1 MPSFNQALGLLPFPR
16 RIGMRTGGWILLT
29 LCLQNPS
36 SLFAQQS
43 GVVGMSE
50 RQIRI
55 LQERSEWAKG
65 QIAKA
70 QEALSSSS
78 LNGPD
83 YESAFALAKS
93 ACDALPSGGK
103 STSGLSTLA
112 NDTFSKAAL
121 GLAKMRISQG
131 RFEDAEQVVTAA
143 TDKPYSS
150 TYAPLLSLK
159 KDLQNPDRFNR
170 TETPGF
176 IAKVEEL
183 KQLLSDGQGYYDSGR
198 FDAAFK
204 AYEKVL
210 NLDPQNT
217 AARLGMEQVN
227 KQRTDYAQ
235 TAYNERRGEMLEQV
249 AKAWELPV
257 PKFDTGAPTIV
268 EQSPIEVKNTGAISR
283 KLQEIRIPQLTLSDE
298 SVRDAVEKLQKK
310 SRTLDTT
317 ETDPAKRGV
326 NIVLKLDPAKEA
338 VDGGTKI
345 NLSLNDLPLGEALKY
360 IASAANLKVKIEPYA
375 VAIVPLS
382 EPTETL
388 ISKEYKVPPG
398 FISSASASSS
408 GAGTP
413 PTSATPGLPQ
423 TTGKAGAKEFL
434 ESQGVTF
441 PAGASATY
449 LASSSKLLVKNTQA
463 NLDLIDSLV
472 EVSLATPPSQ
482 VEIEARFL
490 EVSQNNLQELG
501 FDWLLGAF
509 NLSGGSGFYGGGGTQ
524 GNQQGGGP
532 YPFVQS
538 ASPAGPVGNI
548 TGDGTGNLTA
558 GNRTGSAAVKANAL
572 DGLLFGSP
580 AGPAAGVLALAGV
593 FTNPQFQ
600 VVLRALNQ
608 QKGVDLVSAPKV
620 TVTSGRKATINITRK
635 FPYPRDYS
643 PPQIPQNQGGGVN
656 PATPATPTSFETRN
670 VGVQL
675 EVEPTVGPDGYTIEL
690 SLSPQITEFQG
701 FVNYG
706 TPISTIAPVYIG
718 GTNAFNGIISGTK
731 PVDLTPNIINQPVFS
746 VRQVDTQVTIYDGQT
761 VVLGG
766 LMREDV
772 QKVQDKTPIL
782 GDIPLAG
789 SLFRSSSNQ
798 RIKRNLL
805 IFVSAGL
812 LDPAGQP
819 LIKSVEKD
827 KEILAPD
834 AKALTSEAIPGDP
847 STASRHSR

>member
-1 MPSFNQALGLLPFPR
+1 
-16 RIGMRTGGWILLT
+16 MRTGVLFVLT
-29 LCLQNPS
+29 LCLQNPTN
-36 SLFAQQS
+36 LFSQQS
-43 GVVGMSE
+43 GIVGMSE

-55 LQERSEWAKG
+55 LQERSQWAKG
-65 QIAKA
+65 QISKA
-70 QEALSSSS
+70 QEAMSASS

-93 ACDALPSGGK
+93 ACDALPAGGD
-103 STSGLSTLA
+103 STSGLRALTT
-112 NDTFSKAAL
+112 DTFSKAAL

-131 RFEDAEQVVTAA
+131 RFEDAEQVVGAV

-159 KDLQNPDRFNR
+159 KDLQTPGRFNR
-170 TETPGF
+170 TETPTF
-176 IAKVEEL
+176 IAKVEEV
-183 KQLLSDGQGYYDSGR
+183 KQLLSDAQGYYDSGR

-210 NLDPQNT
+210 NIDPQNT

-227 KQRTDYAQ
+227 KQRNDYAKI
-235 TAYNERRGEMLEQV
+235 AYNERRGEMIEQV

-257 PKFDTGAPTIV
+257 PKFDTGAATIV

-310 SRTLDTT
+310 SRALDTT
-317 ETDPAKRGV
+317 EPDPAKRGV
-326 NIVLKLDPAKEA
+326 NIVLKLDPTKEA

-345 NLSLNDLPLGEALKY
+345 NLSLSDLPLGEALKY

-398 FISSASASSS
+398 FISSTSSS
-408 GAGTP
+408 STSSSSSTTP
-413 PTSATPGLPQ
+413 IPGLPQ
-423 TTGKAGAKEFL
+423 TTGKSGAKEFL

-449 LASSSKLLVKNTQA
+449 LASSSKLLVKNTQV

-490 EVSQNNLQELG
+490 EVTQNNLQELG

-509 NLSGGSGFYGGGGTQ
+509 NLPGGSGMYGGGGTV
-524 GNQQGGGP
+524 GNQRAANGP
-532 YPFVQS
+532 WPFVPPGG
-538 ASPAGPVGNI
+538 APVGSI
-548 TGDGTGNLTA
+548 TGDGTGNITA
-558 GNRTGSAAVKANAL
+558 GNRTGSAAVTANAL
-572 DGLLFGSP
+572 DGLLLGSP

-600 VVLRALNQ
+600 VVLRAINQ

-643 PPQIPQNQGGGVN
+643 PPQVPQNQGGGLA

-706 TPISTIAPVYIG
+706 TPIYTTAPVYLG
-718 GTNAFNGIISGTK
+718 SSRTNGYTIATK
-731 PVDLTPNIINQPVFS
+731 QITLTPNNINQPVFS

-789 SLFRSSSNQ
+789 SLFRSSANQ

-827 KEILAPD
+827 QEILVPD
-834 AKALTSEAIPGDP
+834 AKALTSEAVPGDP
-847 STASRHSR
+847 STASKHSH

>member
-1 MPSFNQALGLLPFPR
+1 MPFFNQALELLPFPR
-16 RIGMRTGGWILLT
+16 RIGRRTGAWILLT
-29 LCLQNPS
+29 LCLQCPS
-36 SLFAQQS
+36 PLFSQQS

-55 LQERSEWAKG
+55 LQERSMWAKG

-70 QEALSSSS
+70 QEAISASS

-83 YESAFALAKS
+83 YESAFALSKS
-93 ACDALPSGGK
+93 ACDALPTGGD
-103 STSGLSTLA
+103 STSGLRTLA
-112 NDTFSKAAL
+112 MDTFSKSAL

-143 TDKPYSS
+143 TEKPYSS
-150 TYAPLLSLK
+150 TYAPLLALK
-159 KDLQNPDRFNR
+159 KDLQNSDRFNR

-183 KQLLSDGQGYYDSGR
+183 KQLLSDAQGYYDSGR
-198 FDAAFK
+198 FDASFK

-227 KQRTDYAQ
+227 KQRTDYAKK
-235 TAYNERRGEMLEQV
+235 AYNERRVEMLEQV

-310 SRTLDTT
+310 SRTLDST

-398 FISSASASSS
+398 FISSASGSS
-408 GAGTP
+408 GSSATP
-413 PTSATPGLPQ
+413 TPATPGLPQ

-472 EVSLATPPSQ
+472 EVSLSTPPSQ

-509 NLSGGSGFYGGGGTQ
+509 NLSGGSGLYGGGGTK

-600 VVLRALNQ
+600 VVLRAINQ

-643 PPQIPQNQGGGVN
+643 PPQVPQTQGTGYN

-706 TPISTIAPVYIG
+706 SQISTLAPYKIF
-718 GTNAFNGIISGTK
+718 GTQNFSDVTK
-731 PVDLTPNIINQPVFS
+731 SVVLTPNNINQPVFS

-789 SLFRSSSNQ
+789 SLFRSSANQ

-827 KEILAPD
+827 REVLVPET
-834 AKALTSEAIPGDP
+834 KALTSEAVPGDP
-847 STASRHSR
+847 STASKHSR

>member
-1 MPSFNQALGLLPFPR
+1 M
-16 RIGMRTGGWILLT
+16 LT

-55 LQERSEWAKG
+55 LQERSQWAKS

-83 YESAFALAKS
+83 YESSFALAKS
-93 ACDALPSGGK
+93 ACDALPAGGD
-103 STSGLSTLA
+103 STTGLRALA
-112 NDTFSKAAL
+112 TDTFSKAAL

-143 TDKPYSS
+143 AEKPYSS
-150 TYAPLLSLK
+150 TYAPLLALK

-170 TETPGF
+170 TETPRF
-176 IAKVEEL
+176 IAKVEEV
-183 KQLLSDGQGYYDSGR
+183 KQLLSDAQGYYDSGR

-227 KQRTDYAQ
+227 KQRTDYAK
-235 TAYNERRGEMLEQV
+235 TAYNERHGEMLEQV

-283 KLQEIRIPQLTLSDE
+283 KLQEIRIPQLSLSDE

-326 NIVLKLDPAKEA
+326 NIVLKLDPTKEA

-398 FISSASASSS
+398 FITSSSATSGS
-408 GAGTP
+408 GAPTP
-413 PTSATPGLPQ
+413 ATPGLPQ
-423 TTGKAGAKEFL
+423 TTGKTGAKESL

-490 EVSQNNLQELG
+490 EVTQNNLQELG

-509 NLSGGSGFYGGGGTQ
+509 NLAGGSGVYGGGGTA
-524 GNQQGGGP
+524 GNAAGNVGTF
-532 YPFVQS
+532 PFNTGTT
-538 ASPAGPVGNI
+538 AAGVPIPVGSI
-548 TGDGTGNLTA
+548 TGPNTGNLTA
-558 GNRTGSAAVKANAL
+558 GNRTGAAAVKANAL
-572 DGLLFGSP
+572 DGLLFPSP
-580 AGPAAGVLALAGV
+580 VGPAAGVLALAGV

-600 VVLRALNQ
+600 VVLRAINQ

-635 FPYPRDYS
+635 FPYPREYS
-643 PPQIPQNQGGGVN
+643 PPQVPQTQGAGLN

-706 TPISTIAPVYIG
+706 SPISTVAYYKIL
-718 GTNAFNGIISGTK
+718 GTGAFSDRTRT
-731 PVDLTPNIINQPVFS
+731 VQLTPNDINQPVFS

-782 GDIPLAG
+782 GDVPLAG
-789 SLFRSSSNQ
+789 ALFRSSSNQ

-827 KEILAPD
+827 REILAPD
-834 AKALTSEAIPGDP
+834 AKALTSEAVPGDP
-847 STASRHSR
+847 STASKHSR

>member
-1 MPSFNQALGLLPFPR
+1 MTTSSLCSLFHAPASLIR
-16 RIGMRTGGWILLT
+16 ILL
-29 LCLQNPS
+29 LCSFIPFIPFSAN
-36 SLFAQQS
+36 AQQS
-43 GVVGMSE
+43 GVVGQSE
-50 RQIRI
+50 REIRI
-55 LQERSEWAKG
+55 LQERSDWARN

-70 QEALSSSS
+70 QTALSDQDF
-78 LNGPD
+78 NGRD
-83 YESAFALAKS
+83 YESAFAYSKS
-93 ACDALPSGGK
+93 ALDALPAGGAATA
-103 STSGLSTLA
+103 SLRA
-112 NDTFSKAAL
+112 MAMETFSKSAL
-121 GLAKMRISQG
+121 ALAQLRISEG
-131 RFEDAEQVVTAA
+131 RYQDAELVVTTA
-143 TDKPYSS
+143 TDKPYDSI
-150 TYAPLLSLK
+150 YPPLLRLQ
-159 KDLQNPDRFNR
+159 KDLNNPDRFNR
-170 TETPGF
+170 TMTPGF
-176 IAKVEEL
+176 ISKAEQV
-183 KQLLSDGQGYYDSGR
+183 KQLLAEAQGYYDSGR
-198 FDAAFK
+198 FDAAFND
-204 AYEKVL
+204 YQKVL

-217 AARLGMEQVN
+217 SARLGMEQVD
-227 KQRTDYAQ
+227 KQRSSYAE
-235 TAYNERRGEMLEQV
+235 TAYNERRSEMIGQV
-249 AKAWELPV
+249 ARSWELPV
-257 PKFDTGAPTIV
+257 PKFDTGASTIV
-268 EQSPIEVKNTGAISR
+268 EQNPIEVKGTVAISR
-283 KLQEIRIPQLTLSDE
+283 KLQEIRIPQLSLSDE

-317 ETDPAKRGV
+317 ESDPAKKGV
-326 NIVLKLDPAKEA
+326 NIVLKLDPSREA
-338 VDGGTKI
+338 MDGGTKI

-388 ISKEYKVPPG
+388 ISKEYKVPPS
-398 FISSASASSS
+398 FIASPSGTTPPAGNTPGQLPTVGKS
-408 GAGTP
+408 GA
-413 PTSATPGLPQ
+413 
-423 TTGKAGAKEFL
+423 KDFL

-441 PAGASATY
+441 PPGASATY

-482 VEIEARFL
+482 VEIESRFL
-490 EVSQNNLQELG
+490 EVTQNNLQELG

-509 NLSGGSGFYGGGGTQ
+509 QLPGGSGAYGGGGTAGSMT
-524 GNQQGGGP
+524 GNVGQFPFTQGGDATAP
-532 YPFVQS
+532 
-538 ASPAGPVGNI
+538 PVGSIN
-548 TGDGTGNLTA
+548 GNNTGNLTA
-558 GNRTGSAAVKANAL
+558 GNRTGSAAVRANAL

-580 AGPAAGVLALAGV
+580 AGPAAGVLALAGI

-600 VVLRALNQ
+600 VVLRAVNQ

-643 PPQIPQNQGGGVN
+643 PPQIPQTQGGGIQ

-706 TPISTIAPVYIG
+706 TPIQTVAPITTVLG
-718 GTNAFNGIISGTK
+718 SQVLGTK
-731 PVDLTPNIINQPVFS
+731 AITLTDNKIQQPVFS
-746 VRQVDTQVTIYDGQT
+746 VRQVDTQVTVYDGQT

-766 LMREDV
+766 LLREDV

-782 GDIPLAG
+782 GDAPLVG
-789 SLFRSSSNQ
+789 SLFRSSSSQ

-805 IFVSAGL
+805 IFVTAGL

-819 LIKSVEKD
+819 LIKTVENG
-827 KEILAPD
+827 KEVLTPD
-834 AKALTSEAIPGDP
+834 AKAVSSEAVPGDP
-847 STASRHSR
+847 STASRSSR